1 MAAGFREIAAQL
13 RSAIERGEYP
23 PGSRIATEH
32 DLASQY
38 GVSRET
44 VRRALAL
51 LKSEGLLAGAPGRG
65 TYVPPPPV
73 RLTIA
78 RYSAV
83 TDPSRELRDLGP
95 WETAC
100 AHQGIAGR
108 TDVVTVERVPASQ
121 DLAERLAVSIGDQ
134 LVHRVRDMWAGD
146 RIAQVQDTWMP
157 AALVEGTPLAGP
169 GKVVGGVYAV
179 MTAAGFGPDVVSEE
193 VSGRLPTS
201 DERTRMQLAEGATV
215 LEIWRTTRDQNGR
228 VVEVLRTVADAR
240 QSTLVYDNLPVRR
253 SEG

>member
-1 MAAGFREIAAQL
+1 MATGFREIAAEL
-13 RSAIERGEYP
+13 RSAIENGEYP
-23 PGSRIATEH
+23 QGSRIPTEQA
-32 DLASQY
+32 LASQY
-38 GVSRET
+38 DVSRET

-51 LKSEGLLAGAPGRG
+51 LKSDGLLAGAPGRG

-83 TDPSRELRDLGP
+83 TDLSREMRSLGP

-100 AHQGIAGR
+100 SEQGIDGR
-108 TDVVTVERVPASQ
+108 TELVSVDRVAASA
-121 DLAERLAVSIGDQ
+121 DLAERLGVTAGDQ
-134 LVHRVRDMWAGD
+134 LVHRVRNMWAGD
-146 RIAQVQDTWMP
+146 QIAQVQEAWMP

-179 MTAAGFGPDVVSEE
+179 MTAAGFGPDRVSEE

-201 DERTRMQLAEGATV
+201 DERARMQLTEGGMV
-215 LEIWRTTRDQNGR
+215 LEIWRTTRDQSGHI
-228 VVEVLRTVADAR
+228 VEVLRTVGDAR
-240 QSTLVYDNLPVRR
+240 KSTLVYDNLPVRR